1 MTADFNKSLPT
12 QDSNDTL
19 NQIRLNRVALAKMDF
34 YGNTSAL
41 LGSVAH
47 HTNKF
52 QILGP
57 ITQNQNQI
65 VASFEERIK
74 KPEDFL
80 LSTQG

>member
-1 MTADFNKSLPT
+1 MAADFNKPLPT
-12 QDSNDTL
+12 QDSDDTL
-19 NQIRLNRVALAKMDF
+19 NKIRLNRVALAKMYF
-34 YGNTSAL
+34 YGNTSAP

-47 HTNKF
+47 YTNKF

-57 ITQNQNQI
+57 IPQNQKQI
-65 VASFEERIK
+65 VASFEEKIK